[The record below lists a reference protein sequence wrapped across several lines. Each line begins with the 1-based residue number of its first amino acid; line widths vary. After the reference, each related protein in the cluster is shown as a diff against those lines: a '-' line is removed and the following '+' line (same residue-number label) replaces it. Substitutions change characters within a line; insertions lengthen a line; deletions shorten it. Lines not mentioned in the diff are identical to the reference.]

1 MNGDR
6 GVLWTPDFEQASA
19 HGTECLSFASDA
31 ITSKSFLNKT
41 FFVFKILTMAF
52 WNENNNI

>member
-1 MNGDR
+1 
-6 GVLWTPDFEQASA
+6 VLWTPDFEQASA

-41 FFVFKILTMAF
+41 FIVLKTLILAF
-52 WNENNNI
+52 WNRNNNS